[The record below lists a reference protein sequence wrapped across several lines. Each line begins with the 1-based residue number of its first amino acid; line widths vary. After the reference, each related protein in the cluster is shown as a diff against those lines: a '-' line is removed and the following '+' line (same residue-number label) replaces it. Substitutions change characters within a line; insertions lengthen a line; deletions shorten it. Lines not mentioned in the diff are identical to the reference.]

1 MGSFRAIGKEGDVK
15 YTCQGNEP
23 ALRAGRLAG
32 AVAVLVLASGTAA
45 CAQVAALSHP
55 AAPQTPAAPV
65 PSPQNQAAAPET
77 IEMVRSCAVENGLW
91 VCRYQPPASVIA
103 FNPGTVTP
111 VPPPAVAPPPAAAGD
126 PERVEQARLMVRCG
140 TATWLSLCTPAQRR
154 EARRLKDISERRE
167 GLRREVTRL
176 LSQNQ
181 CEAAARTALEGADMA
196 LALEV
201 RTYCER
207 PAAR

>member
-1 MGSFRAIGKEGDVK
+1 VK
-15 YTCQGNEP
+15 YTCQGKAP
-23 ALRAGRLAG
+23 VRRAWALAAAAASL
-32 AVAVLVLASGTAA
+32 AVAGGTSA
-45 CAQVAALSHP
+45 CAQAAAWTNP
-55 AAPQTPAAPV
+55 AAPQTSPPSAPAQPD
-65 PSPQNQAAAPET
+65 QATAPET

-103 FNPGTVTP
+103 FNPGTVTTA
-111 VPPPAVAPPPAAAGD
+111 PAPTLAAPAAATD

-140 TATWLSLCTPAQRR
+140 TASWLSLCTPSQRR
-154 EARRLKDISERRE
+154 EARRLKEISERRE